1 VIPFLIALGCIT
13 GTILVVV
20 VVVWVITIFRTNLK
34 LQRKRQ
40 LGFEKVLDT
49 AEDSI
54 KGLGYPMVLCPSLE
68 FLRMGRL
75 CSYET
80 MRDRGSLV
88 WLDTLEQIRTFKR
101 TNLIIFLSH
110 QWLGWG
116 LPDPDAHH
124 FNAMCA
130 AITHV
135 TKVLTESGGD
145 ATLSPERTYIWCDF
159 LSIAQDH
166 RALQV
171 MAVSALTMFSVSSD
185 AFVVIAPPATHLGS
199 GDTCNF
205 ESYSLRGW
213 CRAEVL
219 SKICGDGLKRM
230 FVLEDESHT
239 IQPLTE
245 EWLSKLDMAVFH
257 GNFSCCHLEHE
268 HASVCDKET
277 LMPAMLGLYSLMW
290 LRRNEPHMEW
300 VFEYINGAKDYFF
313 PPYFTFKTRTG
324 AEKRELFG
332 PLVSML
338 ERRLQHTANE
348 HFDDTLR
355 VLSSRCTTIGGVG
368 DVEANLDV

>member
-230 FVLEDESHT
+230 FVLEEERLT
-239 IQPLTE
+239 VQPLTE
-245 EWLSKLDMAVFH
+245 EWLCKLDMAVFCTVSSFCGGISH
-257 GNFSCCHLEHE
+257 TGSGCSSTPTVRRTTSSFLSSRSRLEL
-268 HASVCDKET
+268 ARRSKN
-277 LMPAMLGLYSLMW
+277 SLAHW
-290 LRRNEPHMEW
+290 FRCLSAGHSTRRMNISTTPCE
-300 VFEYINGAKDYFF
+300 
-313 PPYFTFKTRTG
+313 
-324 AEKRELFG
+324 
-332 PLVSML
+332 
-338 ERRLQHTANE
+338 
-348 HFDDTLR
+348 
-355 VLSSRCTTIGGVG
+355 LSSRCKTNDDMD